1 MEARTTLD
9 RVRALF
15 NKDAEQTYA
24 PLTDSGTLEGD
35 GFRRDL
41 DESDGE
47 GEHSKTDD
55 GEPFSWFEYCIF
67 LLLGVAMLWAWN
79 MFLAAAPYFQTR
91 FQDNE
96 NILSHFQSAI
106 ISVGCVANL
115 GSMLILAQL
124 QSKAS
129 YPKRI
134 FSSLG
139 INIVVFAL
147 LCISTSYFRMVSAT
161 GYLIFTLIMVFCTS
175 VATGLC
181 QNGAFAF
188 ASSFGRPEYIQAIMT
203 GQAVAG
209 VLPSVAQILSVLAVP
224 APDHWANATEEDA
237 VMNHENTTSA
247 FIYFLT
253 ATVISVITL
262 LAAIPLIRKH
272 NRIVESRMM
281 TSVTSVEEA
290 EQAKRK
296 VVSMW
301 TLYKKLHW
309 LTASIFLCFVVTMFF
324 PVFTQKIVS
333 IIPEDRAPRL
343 FRSAAFIPLGFL
355 VWNLGDLCGR
365 LSTLLP
371 FSMRHRPAILFI
383 VAILRI
389 GFLPLYLL
397 CNIQGRGAKI
407 NSDAFYLFV
416 VQLGF
421 GGTNGWLSSSCMM
434 GANEYVEEGER
445 EAAGGFMAVN
455 LVAGLTAGS
464 LLSFAAAGVS

>member
-1 MEARTTLD
+1 
-9 RVRALF
+9 
-15 NKDAEQTYA
+15 
-24 PLTDSGTLEGD
+24 
-35 GFRRDL
+35 
-41 DESDGE
+41 
-47 GEHSKTDD
+47 
-55 GEPFSWFEYCIF
+55 
-67 LLLGVAMLWAWN
+67 

-96 NILSHFQSAI
+96 NILAHFQSAI
-106 ISVGCVANL
+106 ISVGCVTNL
-115 GSMLILAQL
+115 GSMLILAQM

-134 FSSLG
+134 LSSLA
-139 INIVVFAL
+139 INIVVFSL
-147 LCISTSYFRMVSAT
+147 LSISTSCFRMISSA
-161 GYLIFTLIMVFCTS
+161 GYLTFTLIMVFCTS

-224 APDHWANATEEDA
+224 TPDNWGNATAEETA
-237 VMNHENTTSA
+237 MNNENITSA

-253 ATVISVITL
+253 ATGISVLSL
-262 LAAIPLIRKH
+262 LAVIPLVRKH
-272 NRIVESRMM
+272 NRILESRMM
-281 TSVTSVEEA
+281 TSITSVEEA

-309 LTASIFLCFVVTMFF
+309 LAASVFACFAVTMFF

-333 IIPEDRAPRL
+333 VIPEDRAPRL
-343 FRSAAFIPLGFL
+343 LRSAAFIPLGFL
-355 VWNLGDLCGR
+355 VWNLGDLFGR
-365 LSTLLP
+365 LVTLLP
-371 FSMRHRPAILFI
+371 FSMRHRPTLLFI
-383 VAILRI
+383 LAILRI

-421 GGTNGWLSSSCMM
+421 GFTNGWLSSSCMM
-434 GANEYVEEGER
+434 GAGEYVEDGER